1 MREILFRGKLKNG
14 KWAEGN
20 LVVTRIGKFI
30 ITPDETLCS
39 YYGAVQ
45 PDTVGQY
52 TGLTDITG
60 TKAFEHD
67 CILEPSENAVG
78 VIRYG
83 KYHNPFNDG
92 FRACHIGFYVDWIS
106 GEYKEILRKDLGY
119 WLNILKIIGNI
130 HDSPELLQGSSE
142 EITHEKD

>member
-1 MREILFRGKLKNG
+1 MREIIFRGKRV
-14 KWAEGN
+14 E
-20 LVVTRIGKFI
+20 IGAFAAKAVCEWVYGGY
-30 ITPDETLCS
+30 TKDCCS
-39 YYGAVQ
+39 EYIYSTMHNPRMVHID
-45 PDTVGQY
+45 PSTVGQY
-52 TGLTDITG
+52 TGLTDIAG

-83 KYHNPFNDG
+83 KYQNPFNDG
-92 FRACHIGFYVDWIS
+92 VRACHIGFYVDWIS

-130 HDSPELLQGSSE
+130 HDNPELLPM
-142 EITHEKD
+142 